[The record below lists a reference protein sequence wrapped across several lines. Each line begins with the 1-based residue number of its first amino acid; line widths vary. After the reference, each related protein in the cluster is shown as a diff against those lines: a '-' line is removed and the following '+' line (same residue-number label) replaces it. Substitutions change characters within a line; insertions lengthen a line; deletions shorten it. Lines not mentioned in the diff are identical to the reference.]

1 MSTSNLAQTESTTA
15 ASIAAGPP
23 PTSGD
28 IKLDGSGESVQSKST
43 QGQAEG
49 EEKKPFAE
57 GQADDVDADKT
68 VFHDPTSF
76 NLKHPLYSPWT
87 LYFSSPN
94 VKNVPKTP
102 STAAGA
108 GAGGQASG
116 WMDDMRKVAKFD
128 SVEEFWG

>member
-1 MSTSNLAQTESTTA
+1 MSDPTNLAQTESTTA
-15 ASIAAGPP
+15 QSIAGPP
-23 PTSGD
+23 QSNED
-28 IKLDGSGESVQSKST
+28 LKLENSGESVQPS
-43 QGQAEG
+43 QAGGEEG
-49 EEKKPFAE
+49 AEKKPSTTD
-57 GQADDVDADKT
+57 GGDDKT

-76 NLKHPLYSPWT
+76 NVKHPLYSPWT